1 MTEAEIQAI
10 LAPIKD
16 PTQRAIM
23 EGILRNSLGG
33 TDKASKTTSKEYVKL
48 TPGAAR
54 ALLQKAAD
62 EAEFTG
68 KFSTADINAF
78 IAEFSAAANK
88 QIESVTKQAKETV
101 QSGQSAKDIQ
111 SSLSTLITT
120 SYPSYFNPSEFAK
133 SYVWSKVNFKSEK
146 TLGGKSINALQ
157 SARQAVKDF
166 NLYSVSDAEVQQAAK
181 DIAMGKKT
189 IESYKA
195 ELSRLA
201 QIEFPYL
208 AERFKATPGLTTKDI
223 ALPAIKI
230 IADAWEMDPETI
242 GVDNDLVQQFIRPG
256 GADGK
261 AAPLSIPELKRLA
274 LNHPNFEKTTK
285 AIELGMSSGTA
296 FARALGGG
304 V

>member
-33 TDKASKTTSKEYVKL
+33 TDKASSTTSKDYVKL
-48 TPGAAR
+48 TSGAAR
-54 ALLQKAAD
+54 ALLQKAAA

-68 KFSTADINAF
+68 TFSSADINAF
-78 IAEFSAAANK
+78 ISAFSAEANK

-101 QSGQSAKDIQ
+101 QSGQSATDIQ
-111 SSLSTLITT
+111 KNISSLITT
-120 SYPSYFNPSEFAK
+120 TYPSYFNPSEFAK
-133 SYVWSKVNFKSEK
+133 NYIWAKVNFKNEK

-189 IESYKA
+189 IESYKS

-208 AERFKATPGLTTKDI
+208 AERFKATPGLTTRDI

-242 GVDNDLVQQFIRPG
+242 GIDNDLIQQYIRPG

-261 AAPLSIPELKRLA
+261 AAPISIPELKRLA
-274 LNHPNFEKTTK
+274 LNHQNFEGTTK

-296 FARALGGG
+296 FVRALGGG

>member
-1 MTEAEIQAI
+1 MTEAQIQAI
-10 LAPIKD
+10 LATIKD
-16 PTQRAIM
+16 PATRAIM
-23 EGILRNSLGG
+23 EGILRNSVGG
-33 TDKASKTTSKEYVKL
+33 TDKASQTTSKEYVKL

-54 ALLQKAAD
+54 ALLEKAAAD
-62 EAEFTG
+62 AEFTG
-68 KFSTADINAF
+68 KFSTADVNAF
-78 IAEFSAAANK
+78 IAEFSAEANK
-88 QIESVTKQAKETV
+88 QIESITKQAKETV

-111 SSLSTLITT
+111 KSISSLVTT
-120 SYPSYFNPSEFAK
+120 AYPSYFNPSEFAK
-133 SYVWSKVNFKSEK
+133 NYIWAKVNFKNEK

-189 IESYKA
+189 IESYKS

-208 AERFKATPGLTTKDI
+208 AERFKATPGLTTRDV

-230 IADAWEMDPETI
+230 IADAWEMDPESI
-242 GVDNDLVQQFIRPG
+242 GIDNDLVQQYIRPG

-261 AAPLSIPELKRLA
+261 AAPISIPELKRLA
-274 LNHPNFEKTTK
+274 LKHPNFEGTTK
-285 AIELGMSSGTA
+285 AIELGMSAGTA
-296 FARALGGG
+296 FVRALGGG

>member
-1 MTEAEIQAI
+1 MTEAQIQAI
-10 LAPIKD
+10 LATIKD
-16 PTQRAIM
+16 PAIRAIM
-23 EGILRNSLGG
+23 EGILRNSVGG
-33 TDKASKTTSKEYVKL
+33 TDKASQTTAKDYIKL

-54 ALLQKAAD
+54 ALLEKAAAD
-62 EAEFTG
+62 SEFTG
-68 KFSTADINAF
+68 KFSSADVNAF
-78 IAEFSAAANK
+78 IAEFSAEANK

-101 QSGQSAKDIQ
+101 QSGQSATDIQ
-111 SSLSTLITT
+111 KSISSLITT
-120 SYPSYFNPSEFAK
+120 SSPSFFNPSEFAK
-133 SYVWSKVNFKSEK
+133 NYVWAKVNFKNEK

-189 IESYKA
+189 IESYKS

-208 AERFKATPGLTTKDI
+208 AERFKATPGLTTRDI

-242 GVDNDLVQQFIRPG
+242 GIDNDLIQQYIRPG

-261 AAPLSIPELKRLA
+261 AAPISIPELKRLA
-274 LNHPNFEKTTK
+274 LKHPNFEGTTK
-285 AIELGMSSGTA
+285 AIELGMSAGTA
-296 FARALGGG
+296 FVRALGGG

>member
-23 EGILRNSLGG
+23 EGILRKSLGG
-33 TDKASKTTSKEYVKL
+33 TDKASSTTSKDYVKL
-48 TPGAAR
+48 TTGAAR

-68 KFSTADINAF
+68 TFSSADINAF
-78 IAEFSAAANK
+78 ISAFSTEANK
-88 QIESVTKQAKETV
+88 QIESVTKQAKETL
-101 QSGQSAKDIQ
+101 QTGQSATDIQ
-111 SSLSTLITT
+111 KTLSSLITT
-120 SYPSYFNPSEFAK
+120 TYPSYFNPTEFAK
-133 SYVWSKVNFKSEK
+133 SYVWAKVNFKSEK

-208 AERFKATPGLTTKDI
+208 AERFKATPGLTTRDI

-230 IADAWEMDPETI
+230 IADAWEMDPESI
-242 GVDNDLVQQFIRPG
+242 GVDNDLVQQFVRPG

-261 AAPLSIPELKRLA
+261 AAPISIPELKRLA
-274 LNHPNFEKTTK
+274 LKHPNFEKTTK
-285 AIELGMSSGTA
+285 AIELGMSAGTA